1 MNIAM
6 GYRWF
11 STSAGYHMERAFSS
25 LGFNVK
31 YVGLSSAEKPGYDS
45 NVFLPK
51 IIDSFH
57 EKPYFYLWVD
67 PAGPYFPLGIEDLSI
82 LTACY
87 IIDVHLGKWRQEVAK
102 FFDVVFIAQKD
113 YVDKYRKLLGHDQV
127 YWLPLAAAADVHKQ
141 QSLPRIY
148 DVGFVGNIAIAH
160 RATSRSH
167 QLKRIANTFRTNDFY
182 RFYPP
187 EEVGQ
192 VYSQSRVVFNTSI
205 AGDLTMRI
213 FEGTL
218 CGALVISD
226 SAKNGL
232 NELFHVGKEIVLY
245 NNGDDFLEKIHF
257 YLAHDNEREQIAVA
271 GQKRAL
277 QEHTYNHRVKT
288 IVNYLAQP
296 TLKKHAPMR
305 NASSQEKAMSRHT
318 IYTHL
323 QMVDTILDIAKE
335 QKLGPLGRFVK
346 VLPALGRRLII

>member
-11 STSAGYHMERAFSS
+11 STSAGYHLERAFSS
-25 LGFNVK
+25 LGFDVK
-31 YVGLSSAEKPGYDS
+31 YVGVSSAERPGYDS
-45 NVFLPK
+45 NVYLPK

-57 EKPYFYLWVD
+57 GKPYFYLWVD
-67 PAGPYFPLGIEDLSI
+67 PAGPYFPLGIENLSI

-113 YVDKYRKLLGHDQV
+113 YVDKYRKVLGHDQV
-127 YWLPLAAAADVHKQ
+127 FWLPLAAAADVHKQ
-141 QSLPRIY
+141 LDLPRIY
-148 DVGFVGNIAIAH
+148 DVGFVGNISVAH
-160 RATSRSH
+160 RNTQRLR
-167 QLKRIANTFRTNDFY
+167 QLKLIAENFRTNDFY

-192 VYSQSRVVFNTSI
+192 VYSQSRVIFNTSI

-232 NELFHVGKEIVLY
+232 NELFHVGREIVLY
-245 NNGDDFLEKIHF
+245 NNDFLEKIHF
-257 YLAHDNEREQIAVA
+257 YLAHDNERVQIAVA

-277 QEHTYNHRVKT
+277 QEHTYHHRVKT

-323 QMVDTILDIAKE
+323 HMVDAILDIAKE

>member
-11 STSAGYHMERAFSS
+11 QTSAGYHMERAFSS
-25 LGFNVK
+25 LGFNVE
-31 YVGLSSAEKPGYDS
+31 YVGLSSAERPGYDS
-45 NVFLPK
+45 QVFLPQ
-51 IIDSFH
+51 IINSFH

-113 YVDKYRKLLGHDQV
+113 YVDTYRTILGHDQV
-127 YWLPLAAAADVHKQ
+127 FWLPLAAATDVHKQ
-141 QSLPRIY
+141 LDLPRIY
-148 DVGFVGNIAIAH
+148 DVGFVGNIAVAH
-160 RATSRSH
+160 RNTQRLH
-167 QLKRIANTFRTNDFY
+167 QLKLIAENFRTNDFY

-192 VYSQSRVVFNTSI
+192 VYSQSRIVFNMSI

-245 NNGDDFLEKIHF
+245 TNVDDLLEKIQF
-257 YLAHDNEREQIAVA
+257 YLAHDNKREQIAVD
-271 GQKRAL
+271 GQKRAS
-277 QEHTYNHRVKT
+277 QEHTYHHRVNK
-288 IVNYLAQP
+288 IMVFLGQP
-296 TLKKHAPMR
+296 SLKKLAPMR
-305 NASSQEKAMSRHT
+305 SASSHKRTVSRYT

-323 QMVDTILDIAKE
+323 HMVDAILDIAKV
-335 QKLGPLGRFVK
+335 QKLGPLGSFVK

>member
-1 MNIAM
+1 MNIVI

-11 STSAGYHMERAFSS
+11 QTSAGYHIERAFSS
-25 LGFNVK
+25 LGFDLK
-31 YVGLSSAEKPGYDS
+31 YVGLSSAKRPGYDS
-45 NVFLPK
+45 NVSLPQ

-57 EKPYFYLWVD
+57 ETPLFYLWVD
-67 PAGPYFPLGIEDLSI
+67 TPGRYFPFGIEELSI
-82 LTACY
+82 PTACY
-87 IIDVHLGKWRQEVAK
+87 IIDVHLGKWRYEVAK

-113 YVDKYRKLLGHDQV
+113 YVGRYRKVLGHDQV

-141 QSLPRIY
+141 QDLPRIY

-160 RATSRSH
+160 RNTPRSH
-167 QLKRIANTFRTNDFY
+167 QLKRIADTFRTNDFY

-192 VYSQSRVVFNTSI
+192 VYSQSRIVFNTSI

-257 YLAHDNEREQIAVA
+257 YLAHGIEREQIAVA

-277 QEHTYNHRVKT
+277 QEHTYHHRAEK
-288 IVNYLAQP
+288 IVNCLVHP
-296 TLKKHAPMR
+296 TLKKLAPMR

-323 QMVDTILDIAKE
+323 HMVDTILDIAQE
-335 QKLGPLGRFVK
+335 QKVGPVGRFID

>member
-11 STSAGYHMERAFSS
+11 QTSAGYHLERAFSS

-57 EKPYFYLWVD
+57 EAPLFYLWVD
-67 PAGPYFPLGIEDLSI
+67 TAGHYFPFGIEELSI
-82 LTACY
+82 PTACY
-87 IIDVHLGKWRQEVAK
+87 IIDVHLGTWRHEVAK

-113 YVDKYRKLLGHDQV
+113 YVDTYRKVLGHDQV
-127 YWLPLAAAADVHKQ
+127 YWLPLAASSDVHKQ
-141 QSLPRIY
+141 VDLPRIY

-160 RATSRSH
+160 RNTPRSR
-167 QLKRIANTFRTNDFY
+167 QLKLIAENFRTNDFS

-187 EEVGQ
+187 KEVGE
-192 VYSQSRVVFNTSI
+192 VYSQSRIVFNTSI

-218 CGALVISD
+218 CGALVLTD
-226 SAKNGL
+226 SEKNGL
-232 NELFHVGKEIVLY
+232 NELFHVGKEIVTY
-245 NNGDDFLEKIHF
+245 NNVEDLLEKIHY
-257 YLAHDNEREQIAVA
+257 YLSHDNEREQIAIA

-277 QEHTYNHRVKT
+277 QEHTYHHRVNK
-288 IVNYLAQP
+288 IMDYLGQP
-296 TLKKHAPMR
+296 SLKKLAPMR
-305 NASSQEKAMSRHT
+305 SASSHTRTASRYT

-323 QMVDTILDIAKE
+323 HMVDTILDIAKE

>member
-11 STSAGYHMERAFSS
+11 STSAGYHLERAFSS
-25 LGFNVK
+25 LGFDVK
-31 YVGLSSAEKPGYDS
+31 YVGVSSAERPGYDS
-45 NVFLPK
+45 NVYLPK

-67 PAGPYFPLGIEDLSI
+67 PAGPYFPLGIENLSI

-113 YVDKYRKLLGHDQV
+113 YVDKYRKVLGHDQV
-127 YWLPLAAAADVHKQ
+127 FWLPLAAAADVHKQ
-141 QSLPRIY
+141 LDLPRIY
-148 DVGFVGNIAIAH
+148 DVGFVGNISVAH
-160 RATSRSH
+160 RNTQRLR
-167 QLKRIANTFRTNDFY
+167 QLKLIAENFRTNDFY

-192 VYSQSRVVFNTSI
+192 VYSQSRVIFNTSI

-245 NNGDDFLEKIHF
+245 NNDFLEKIHF
-257 YLAHDNEREQIAVA
+257 YLAHDNERVQIAVA

-277 QEHTYNHRVKT
+277 QEHTYHHRVKT

-323 QMVDTILDIAKE
+323 HMVDAILDIAKE

>member
-11 STSAGYHMERAFSS
+11 STSAGYHLERAFSS
-25 LGFNVK
+25 LGFDVK
-31 YVGLSSAEKPGYDS
+31 YVGVSSAERPGYDS
-45 NVFLPK
+45 NVYLPK

-67 PAGPYFPLGIEDLSI
+67 PAGPYFPLGIENLSI

-113 YVDKYRKLLGHDQV
+113 YVDKYRKVLGHDQV
-127 YWLPLAAAADVHKQ
+127 FWLPLAAAADVHKQ
-141 QSLPRIY
+141 LDLPRIY
-148 DVGFVGNIAIAH
+148 DVGFVGNISVAH
-160 RATSRSH
+160 RNTQRLR
-167 QLKRIANTFRTNDFY
+167 QLKLIAENFRTNDFY

-245 NNGDDFLEKIHF
+245 NNDFLEKIHF
-257 YLAHDNEREQIAVA
+257 YLAHDNERVQIAVA

-277 QEHTYNHRVKT
+277 QEHTYHHRVKT

-323 QMVDTILDIAKE
+323 HMVDAILDIAKE

>member
-11 STSAGYHMERAFSS
+11 STSAGYHLERAFSS
-25 LGFNVK
+25 LGFDVK
-31 YVGLSSAEKPGYDS
+31 YVGVSSAERPGYDS
-45 NVFLPK
+45 NVYLPK

-57 EKPYFYLWVD
+57 GKPYFYLWVD
-67 PAGPYFPLGIEDLSI
+67 PAGPYFPLGIENLSI

-113 YVDKYRKLLGHDQV
+113 YVDKYRKVLGHDQV
-127 YWLPLAAAADVHKQ
+127 FWLPLAAAADVHKQ
-141 QSLPRIY
+141 LDLPRIY
-148 DVGFVGNIAIAH
+148 DVGFVGNISVAH
-160 RATSRSH
+160 RNTQRLR
-167 QLKRIANTFRTNDFY
+167 QLKLIAENFRTNDFY

-192 VYSQSRVVFNTSI
+192 VYSQSRVIFNTSI

-245 NNGDDFLEKIHF
+245 NNDFLEKIHF

-277 QEHTYNHRVKT
+277 QEHTYHHRVKT
-288 IVNYLAQP
+288 IVNYLTQP
-296 TLKKHAPMR
+296 TLQKHAPMR

-323 QMVDTILDIAKE
+323 HMVDTILDIAKE